1 MSATISLKHS
11 MKRSTNAAINL
22 IQHALL
28 ITGLILIIGFL
39 NAFSG
44 DSLASDMQSAIDK
57 SADTVDLSII
67 EEELEAAA
75 TSEAE
80 SSDILSP
87 HMLGALDYVT
97 QRYRVSPDALIPVFE
112 TAQLIGQERQIDPL
126 LIVAIIGIESRFN
139 PFAEST
145 MGAQGLMQVIPRFH
159 MDKLPRNKGTKP
171 LLDPVTNIRV
181 GVRVLEDAIRRSGS
195 LVAGLQSYA
204 GSSDPHGKY
213 SSKVLAE
220 KARLEEAGRQNNK
233 PNA

>member
-22 IQHALL
+22 IQHALI

-75 TSEAE
+75 TAQAE

-159 MDKLPRNKGTKP
+159 KDKLPKNKGAKP

>member
-22 IQHALL
+22 IQHALI

-39 NAFSG
+39 NAFCG
-44 DSLASDMQSAIDK
+44 ESLASDMQSSMDK

-159 MDKLPRNKGTKP
+159 KDKLPKNKGAKP

>member
-22 IQHALL
+22 IQHALI

-44 DSLASDMQSAIDK
+44 DSLASDMQSSMDK

-159 MDKLPRNKGTKP
+159 KDKLPKNKGAKP

>member
-22 IQHALL
+22 IQHALI

-75 TSEAE
+75 TAQAE

>member
-159 MDKLPRNKGTKP
+159 KDKLPKNKGAKP

>member
-75 TSEAE
+75 TAQAE

>member
-22 IQHALL
+22 IQHALI

-44 DSLASDMQSAIDK
+44 DSLASDMQSSMDK

>member
-75 TSEAE
+75 TAQAE

-97 QRYRVSPDALIPVFE
+97 QRYRVSPVALIPVFE

>member
-1 MSATISLKHS
+1 M
-11 MKRSTNAAINL
+11 
-22 IQHALL
+22 
-28 ITGLILIIGFL
+28 
-39 NAFSG
+39 
-44 DSLASDMQSAIDK
+44 
-57 SADTVDLSII
+57 
-67 EEELEAAA
+67 
-75 TSEAE
+75 
-80 SSDILSP
+80 
-87 HMLGALDYVT
+87 
-97 QRYRVSPDALIPVFE
+97 
-112 TAQLIGQERQIDPL
+112 IGQERQIDPL

>member
-22 IQHALL
+22 IQHALI

-44 DSLASDMQSAIDK
+44 DSLASDMQSSMDK

-67 EEELEAAA
+67 EEELDAAA

-159 MDKLPRNKGTKP
+159 KDKLPKNKGAKP

>member
-22 IQHALL
+22 IQHALI

-44 DSLASDMQSAIDK
+44 DSLASDMQSTMDK

-75 TSEAE
+75 TSEADN
-80 SSDILSP
+80 SDILSP

-159 MDKLPRNKGTKP
+159 KDKLPTNKGAKP

-181 GVRVLEDAIRRSGS
+181 GVRVLEEAIRRSGS

-204 GSSDPHGKY
+204 GSSDPQARY

>member
-22 IQHALL
+22 IQHALI

-44 DSLASDMQSAIDK
+44 DSLASDMQSSMDK

-139 PFAEST
+139 QFAEST

-159 MDKLPRNKGTKP
+159 KDKLPKNKGAKP

>member
-22 IQHALL
+22 IQHALI

-44 DSLASDMQSAIDK
+44 DSLASDMQSTMDK

-159 MDKLPRNKGTKP
+159 KDKLPKNKGAKP

>member
-22 IQHALL
+22 IQHALI

-39 NAFSG
+39 IAFSG
-44 DSLASDMQSAIDK
+44 ESLASDMQSAIDK

-75 TSEAE
+75 TSEADN
-80 SSDILSP
+80 SDILSP

-159 MDKLPRNKGTKP
+159 KDKLPKNKGAKP

>member
-22 IQHALL
+22 IQHALI

-44 DSLASDMQSAIDK
+44 ESLASDMQSSMDK

-97 QRYRVSPDALIPVFE
+97 QRYRVSPDALITVFE

-159 MDKLPRNKGTKP
+159 KDKLPKNKGAKP

>member
-22 IQHALL
+22 IQHALI

-44 DSLASDMQSAIDK
+44 ESLASDMQSSMDK

-159 MDKLPRNKGTKP
+159 KDKLPKNKGAKP

>member
-22 IQHALL
+22 IQHALI

-44 DSLASDMQSAIDK
+44 DSLASDMQSSMDK

-75 TSEAE
+75 TAQAE